1 MEICNLL
8 SMLLTVCVFKRVLYE
23 LDVSKKNFSWSST
36 ATILCRTI
44 YLRSHSYDT
53 CCYPSLSAVHQMLF
67 DTQQITTDTQQT
79 VRGSGHGAEMI
90 CGVNAMK
97 LLLLWRADAQKFDW
111 FIFSES
117 ACDDVMISKRCR
129 CAAKKQRKTNCWSRF
144 PTCLLTTKLP
154 RARPSELLVVNV
166 WYIFV
171 LVLIV
176 LLIVYF

>member
-23 LDVSKKNFSWSST
+23 LDVSKKNFLM
-36 ATILCRTI
+36 IQ
-44 YLRSHSYDT
+44 HSNHFV
-53 CCYPSLSAVHQMLF
+53 SNNLF
-67 DTQQITTDTQQT
+67 AI
-79 VRGSGHGAEMI
+79 SFLWY
-90 CGVNAMK
+90 
-97 LLLLWRADAQKFDW
+97 LLLSILKCSAPDAFWYTTNYNWHSTNSQRKWSWCRNDLW
-111 FIFSES
+111 SECNKIAAS
-117 ACDDVMISKRCR
+117 LKSRCSKVWLVHLQWVRLWWCISKRCR
-129 CAAKKQRKTNCWSRF
+129 CAAKKQRITNCWSRF

-176 LLIVYF
+176 FLIVYF